1 MKFVY
6 NEEKN
11 EEMRRM
17 LMMQPTIK
25 EAEDLLKED
34 DTNPYAWYVMGKA
47 LSLEKRYDEA
57 LEAHSKG
64 IAFAPF
70 YAPN

>member
-1 MKFVY
+1 MKFVF
-6 NEEKN
+6 NKEKN
-11 EEMRRM
+11 DEIRRM

-57 LEAHSKG
+57 G
-64 IAFAPF
+64 
-70 YAPN
+70 